1 MKNPARPVAPTIVR
15 VSISFQNYVSI
26 FSISFSFFFFQSNFD
41 MTEKQKN
48 FVPVHYRDFIDY
60 LEMKTQP
67 QTEKYIATQ
76 EDFMKDR
83 GRN

>member
-15 VSISFQNYVSI
+15 VSIFVSKFSI
-26 FSISFSFFFFQSNFD
+26 FFFNFFFFQSNFD